1 MGRSPFDAATIE
13 NDSYDRAQWRAALAA
28 SERLQRAAAQG
39 GRLLPRFDALLF
51 DLYLALYKL
60 NVLPRPR
67 AAVPASALVHR
78 RIVGDLMDAPGWAAL
93 RERTALDEVRA
104 AAGAA
109 KLAEEVTRALKQEE
123 LLDEDELLELFEL
136 AEEEGAV
143 AELED
148 QENAAEELASKLPAE
163 GEEDEGAESSARS
176 QARPVRRAL
185 QALREERRRRTA
197 ELRARG
203 EEAERAARALPQ
215 RLTGRLG
222 AAAERLPDELDA
234 AEAEAESFERGLGAG
249 MRVAAEERLALGEK
263 LAKSEKLQRLAALV
277 GAMREEALDARRVR
291 AERMAAE
298 VYEVRLGS
306 EVARLLP
313 VELVALRH
321 PLLRRD
327 LMRRLAEGRALS
339 YALKGAR
346 RGKGPIVCLVDV
358 SSSMQGQKELWAKA
372 VALTLMDVARRQGRR
387 FQAVTFSAPPN
398 EPRAFLPL
406 GAHRGATGRREA
418 DASEVLA
425 LAEHFPGGGTDYV
438 PPLERAL
445 ETLKTSAFRQG
456 DLVFITDGE
465 AGLPAAWRASFL
477 AAKAKLGF
485 RLFAV
490 LVDLGA
496 ASAQVFDGLADEV
509 TLVSQLTTR
518 AARRIFERV

>member
-1 MGRSPFDAATIE
+1 VGRSPFDAATIE
-13 NDSYDRAQWRAALAA
+13 NDSYDRAAWRAAFAA
-28 SERLQRAAAQG
+28 SERLQRAAQQG

-93 RERTALDEVRA
+93 RERTALDEPRA

-123 LLDEDELLELFEL
+123 LLDEEELLALFEL
-136 AEEEGAV
+136 AEEEGAI
-143 AELED
+143 AELEE
-148 QENAAEELASKLPAE
+148 QEEAAEELASQLPP
-163 GEEDEGAESSARS
+163 GGDEEE
-176 QARPVRRAL
+176 RPIQRAL
-185 QALREERRRRTA
+185 QALREERRRRAA

-203 EEAERAARALPQ
+203 EEAEQAARALPQ

-234 AEAEAESFERGLGAG
+234 AEAEADAFERGLGAG
-249 MRVAAEERLALGEK
+249 MRVPAEERLALGEQ

-298 VYEVRLGS
+298 VYEVRLGN

-327 LMRRLAEGRALS
+327 LLRRLAEGRALS

-358 SSSMQGQKELWAKA
+358 SSSMQGKKELWAKA

-406 GAHRGATGRREA
+406 GAYRGATGRREA

-438 PPLERAL
+438 PPLDRAL

-465 AGLPAAWRASFL
+465 AALPAAWRASFL

-485 RLFAV
+485 RLFVV

-496 ASAQVFDGLADEV
+496 SSAQVFDGLADEV
-509 TLVSQLTTR
+509 ALVSQLTTR